1 MVFGVLLGGS
11 ELADRWRTRRSERSR
26 SDEIAGNLDRFQWA
40 VLEELAEARH
50 RFLYRDRRQG
60 NAEVRA
66 FIAARDAATKVDIPD
81 ELAVYHPRRPDH
93 PGTRQTR
100 PEVSHMHQ
108 NGPGTRVPG
117 AVLHRQGRSGLQ
129 RRPDIAH
136 DGSGRRYEVLQP
148 DAERVAPGES
158 MSDSIKACSSSMLKM
173 LNFETPSLSSAQ
185 PVPVSLTCV
194 DAW

>member
-1 MVFGVLLGGS
+1 M
-11 ELADRWRTRRSERSR
+11 
-26 SDEIAGNLDRFQWA
+26 N
-40 VLEELAEARH
+40 
-50 RFLYRDRRQG
+50 
-60 NAEVRA
+60 
-66 FIAARDAATKVDIPD
+66 
-81 ELAVYHPRRPDH
+81 
-93 PGTRQTR
+93 
-100 PEVSHMHQ
+100 Q